1 MDKYGLLFKGLN
13 RSGDWRRYL
22 VAGVFVLAMATFSC
36 TKTDNLYPIHAPEAG
51 QQDGDGQGAPEPVD
65 EPAYAFPGAEGAGK
79 LTTGGRGGRVI
90 KVTNLNDAGEGSLRA
105 AVEATGK
112 RIVIFEVSGNIKLK
126 SRLRISNGDITIA
139 GQTAPGDGICIQDHE
154 VNISADNVIVRY
166 MRFRLGD
173 TYVASIESDA
183 FWGRDLQN
191 VVIDHCS
198 MSWSIDE
205 TASFYHNKNF
215 TMQWSMIT
223 ESMTHS
229 GHSKGDHGYG
239 GIWGGAPASF
249 HHNLIADH
257 TSRNPR
263 FDGGLRYSNGSGT
276 QVGQFGPDR
285 LDFRNNV
292 IFNWAGNSSYGG
304 ENGQYNIVNNYF
316 KAGPATPSSSRYR
329 ITQVS
334 KDNAGSA
341 PDPSIF
347 GKGYGTYFIEGNYVD
362 GSSEVTADNW
372 KGVIYDNGVNEG
384 LARLTE
390 PVEIEPIPV
399 HTAEQAYEAV
409 LNYAGASLSRDAVD
423 ARIVND
429 VRTGAPAFMGW
440 YTKKPGIIDNQ
451 DDVGGWP
458 ELKSLP
464 APVDTDGDGMPDD
477 WELSVG
483 LDPNIANPNGKN
495 LSLAYDNI
503 EVYINSLV
511 SEITSGQQQ

>member
-1 MDKYGLLFKGLN
+1 MRYRKYA
-13 RSGDWRRYL
+13 L
-22 VAGVFVLAMATFSC
+22 VAFSALIMATVGC
-36 TKTDNLYPIHAPEAG
+36 KKTNNLYPIHVPDTENGAE
-51 QQDGDGQGAPEPVD
+51 DGNVPLEPVD

-79 LTTGGRGGRVI
+79 LTTGGRGGVI
-90 KVTNLNDAGEGSLRA
+90 LKVTNLEDAGPGSLRA

-112 RIVIFEVSGNIKLK
+112 RIVIFEVAGNIKLK
-126 SRLRISNGDITIA
+126 SRLRIGNGDITIA
-139 GQTAPGDGICIQDHE
+139 GQTAPGDGICIQDQE
-154 VNISADNVIVRY
+154 VNIAANNVIIRY

-239 GIWGGAPASF
+239 GIWGGTPASF

-276 QVGQFGPDR
+276 QVGQFGPDK

-304 ENGQYNIVNNYF
+304 ENGQYNMVGNYF
-316 KAGPATPSSSRYR
+316 KPGPATGAGVKTR

-334 KDNAGSA
+334 MDNATGA
-341 PDPSIF
+341 PDPSVF
-347 GKGYGTYFIEGNYVD
+347 GKGYGTYYIDGNIMD
-362 GSSEVTADNW
+362 GSPEVTANNW
-372 KGVIYDNGVNEG
+372 KGVVFDKGASES
-384 LARLTE
+384 LARLSE
-390 PVEIEPIPV
+390 PVDIEPIAT

-409 LNYAGASLSRDAVD
+409 LNYAGASFRRDSVD

-429 VRTGAPAFMGW
+429 VRTGKPKFTGW
-440 YTKKPGIIDNQ
+440 YTNRPGIIDTQ
-451 DDVGGWP
+451 KDVGGWP
-458 ELKSLP
+458 VLDP
-464 APVDTDGDGMPDD
+464 GTAPVDTDGDGMPDE
-477 WELSVG
+477 WEVSVG
-483 LDPNIANPNGKN
+483 LDPKIANPNGKN

-511 SEITSGQQQ
+511 EDITKNQQK